1 MKKLKPIK
9 GRLFY
14 YTFLLGAA
22 VLLMF
27 FIRWCSQPGSDPYPR
42 SYERHGGDTLNIAIE
57 FSPMGVYATG
67 DSLSGFYYDLL
78 HELSVSH
85 NQPIHITGFSRAD
98 DMLSLLTDGTLDI
111 VIADLPLTTDIKAAY
126 GYSHPLLINR
136 QVLVQLRDTVTDSIP
151 FPTQLSLIGNTVY
164 LPVNSPFK
172 SRLQNLAKEMGG
184 EIRIVEHPEYG
195 AEQLII
201 SVALGETPNAV
212 VNSRLA
218 SILQRD
224 YPLLDMSLELSLNQ
238 FQSWLF
244 NPADSLLRDSIDRW
258 LDDFKATPAFQQ
270 LTEKYF

>member
-1 MKKLKPIK
+1 MKQLKPIT

-14 YTFLLGAA
+14 YTFLLGGA

-42 SYERHGGDTLNIAIE
+42 SYVRPGGDTLNIAIE
-57 FSPMGVYATG
+57 FSPMGVYAAD

-78 HELSVSH
+78 NELSKKH
-85 NQPIHITGFSRAD
+85 NRPIHITGFSRAD
-98 DMLSLLTDGTLDI
+98 DMLSLLSDGTLDI
-111 VIADLPLTTDIKAAY
+111 VIADIPLTADMKSQY
-126 GYSHPLLINR
+126 GYTRPLLINR
-136 QVLVQLRDTVTDSIP
+136 QVLVQLRDTTTNTIP
-151 FPTQLSLIGNTVY
+151 YPTHLSLIGKTVY

-172 SRLQNLAKEMGG
+172 TRLQNLAKEMGG
-184 EIRIVEHPEYG
+184 EINIKEHSEYG

-218 SILQRD
+218 KILQRD
-224 YPLLDMSLELSLNQ
+224 YPLLDASIELSLNQ

-244 NPADSLLRDSIDRW
+244 NPKDTLLRDSIDAW
-258 LDDFKATPAFQQ
+258 LDDFKASKKYQV

>member
-1 MKKLKPIK
+1 MQHLKPIK

-14 YTFLLGAA
+14 YTILLGAA

-27 FIRWCSQPGSDPYPR
+27 FVRWCSQPGSDPYPR
-42 SYERHGGDTLNIAIE
+42 SYERPGGDTLNIAIE
-57 FSPMGVYATG
+57 FSPMGVYASG

-78 HELSVSH
+78 QELSVNH
-85 NQPIHITGFSRAD
+85 NRPIHITGFSRAD
-98 DMLSLLTDGTLDI
+98 DMLKLLSDGTLDI
-111 VIADLPLTTDIKAAY
+111 VIADIPLTSDMKASY

-136 QVLVQLRDTVTDSIP
+136 QVLVQLRDTVSNTIP
-151 FPTQLSLIGNTVY
+151 YPSQLSLIGNTVY

-172 SRLQNLAKEMGG
+172 NRLQNLAKEIGG
-184 EIRIVEHPEYG
+184 DIRIIEHPEYG

-218 SILQRD
+218 RILQRD
-224 YPLLDMSLELSLNQ
+224 YPLLDVSLELSLNQ

-244 NPADSLLRDSIDRW
+244 NPADSLLRDSIDSW
-258 LDDFKATPAFQQ
+258 LDSYKATPAYQK